1 MLFTNMKMDPAAVAA
16 SLTAFQRNFAAS
28 GAAGTFEQ
36 SALRVVGARMRDKPQ
51 LYVEF
56 GPYWWAVK
64 QALNDAGAALGDAG
78 DPLVAAEYRGAS
90 VAETLVAAEAFKDH
104 YRRTYFVGH
113 NTFALDDSGE
123 SYELADPDMQA
134 RIKAAGMRA

>member
-16 SLTAFQRNFAAS
+16 SLATFQRNFATGGKPGS
-28 GAAGTFEQ
+28 FEQ
-36 SALRVVGARMRDKPQ
+36 SALRVVGNRMRDKPH

-64 QALNDAGAALGDAG
+64 QALNGAGAALGDAG
-78 DPLVAAEYRGAS
+78 DPLVAAEYRGAT

-123 SYELADPDMQA
+123 SYELADVDMQA
-134 RIKAAGMRA
+134 RIKAAAL